1 MVHTLIIVV
10 NREWDLQPVGNPYSE
25 SIRLREPYKKTDQEL
40 CKIIQHF
47 INDCERT
54 WTTWY
59 LLFILIDALNNV
71 GDLNGEAIDNM
82 ILKKTLLYWHA

>member
-1 MVHTLIIVV
+1 MELLQLYFMVHTLIIVV

-47 INDCERT
+47 INDCVKEH
-54 WTTWY
+54 
-59 LLFILIDALNNV
+59 
-71 GDLNGEAIDNM
+71 EP
-82 ILKKTLLYWHA
+82 H